1 MNSKSSLF
9 WKLILPVVV
18 FIVTVAVVLFLYIPH
33 AIQSSAV
40 SEATRTAENMVQQYK
55 TLRGY
60 YTENVVKKILSGSDM
75 KPSIQHEGDPKVIP
89 LPATMIHDLSKILSK
104 KDIKI
109 KLYSTFPFP
118 NRSQRKLDS
127 FEREAWKFL
136 ERSPKKTFTEQQE
149 VNGQQVIRVA
159 MADTMSVSACVD
171 CHNSH
176 PNTPKNDWV
185 LGDVRGVLEISMPL
199 GRAIASARSLSIK
212 VFLMLL
218 LALLGIVIL
227 MSIILKNTF
236 GKRLFDIIDV
246 IEEMSKGNLM
256 QKVDESG
263 DHELARIAKGVNNL
277 SDNLHTIIQDVIGA
291 ADQLNDAA
299 SILKTTSESSSRG
312 AQLQQE
318 ETEKAAAAVSQMMA
332 TSDEVASI
340 VIEATGSA
348 DKAQNEAVNANN
360 EVAITCDYVDKLSGE
375 FSKVSDVVSLLQ
387 SDSEKIGGVVD
398 VIQSIAEQTNLLA
411 LNAAIEA
418 ARAGE
423 QGRGFAVVADEVRT
437 LAGRTQTS
445 TEEIKSM
452 IGDLHN
458 RVDDAVK
465 IMVEGETQAKNSV
478 AQAEKASQSMTSISE
493 AILSIKSMAQEVA
506 SATENQSAVAQEIG
520 QNSTKISEVSSEAM
534 EVSLQNSSQ
543 SDKVSNLTLRLK
555 EMLSSFKV

>member
-1 MNSKSSLF
+1 MNSKSSLY
-9 WKLILPVVV
+9 WRLILPVVV

-40 SEATRTAENMVQQYK
+40 SEATLTAENMVQQYK
-55 TLRGY
+55 TLRAY
-60 YTENVVKKILSGSDM
+60 YTENVVKKILSGSELR
-75 KPSIQHEGDPKVIP
+75 PSIQHKGDPGVIP

-109 KLYSTFPFP
+109 KLYSIYPFP
-118 NRSQRKLDS
+118 NRSQRRLDS

-136 ERSPKKTFTEQQE
+136 VSSPKKTFTERQE
-149 VNGQQVIRVA
+149 VNGQQMIRVA

-176 PNTPKNDWV
+176 PDTPKSDWM
-185 LGDVRGVLEISMPL
+185 LGDVRGVLEVSMPL
-199 GRAIASARSLSIK
+199 GRTIASARSLSIK
-212 VFLMLL
+212 VFLIL
-218 LALLGIVIL
+218 LAALFGIVIV
-227 MSIILKNTF
+227 MSIVLKNTF

-246 IEEMSKGNLM
+246 IEKMSEGNLM

-277 SDNLHTIIQDVIGA
+277 SGNLHTIIKNVIGA

-299 SILKTTSESSSRG
+299 AILKTSSESSSRG

-318 ETEKAAAAVSQMMA
+318 ETGKAAVAVSQMMA
-332 TSDEVASI
+332 TSDEVARI
-340 VIEATGSA
+340 VIEATSSA

-360 EVAITCDYVDKLSGE
+360 EVVLTCDYVDKLSGE

-452 IGDLHN
+452 IGDLHS

-465 IMVEGETQAKNSV
+465 IMVEGEIQAKNSV
-478 AQAEKASQSMTSISE
+478 EQADKASQSMTSISE

-520 QNSTKISEVSSEAM
+520 RNSTKISEVSGEAM
-534 EVSLQNSSQ
+534 EVSLENSAQ
-543 SDKVSNLTLRLK
+543 SDKVSSLTLRLK
-555 EMLSSFKV
+555 EMLSSFKM